1 MCPQGEIHNCSQ
13 WEFQRVLKMWEKPM
27 LKYEMKFSVYKI
39 ICNMIPILLK
49 NRHLEKQ
56 VEKEYSKYWL

>member
-1 MCPQGEIHNCSQ
+1 
-13 WEFQRVLKMWEKPM
+13 M

-39 ICNMIPILLK
+39 ICNMIPTVLK

-56 VEKEYSKYWL
+56 VEKEYSKY